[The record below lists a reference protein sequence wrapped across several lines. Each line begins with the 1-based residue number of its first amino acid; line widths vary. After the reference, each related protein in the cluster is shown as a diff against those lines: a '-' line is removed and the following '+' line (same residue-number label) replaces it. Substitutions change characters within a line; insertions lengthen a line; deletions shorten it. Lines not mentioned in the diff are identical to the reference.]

1 MKSNQNWYL
10 INFKLILVGTNQ
22 NYVFKIR
29 RDRAHC
35 VGEPWSLK
43 IVCMITFDYVV
54 QSKPMTYHCDHY
66 TIVIIRASRFVLYH
80 KSEDLTIG

>member
-1 MKSNQNWYL
+1 MKFNQNWHL

-35 VGEPWSLK
+35 VGKPWSLK
-43 IVCMITFDYVV
+43 IVCMITFD
-54 QSKPMTYHCDHY
+54 
-66 TIVIIRASRFVLYH
+66 
-80 KSEDLTIG
+80 